1 MEKKNEVNFDKIFNQ
16 VLGKCIK
23 ILLYNIHLL
32 IFKEMFALS
41 FTSYSF
47 IVNAALIRTK
57 IKISLFEIAM
67 FPIIEFK
74 TK

>member
-1 MEKKNEVNFDKIFNQ
+1 
-16 VLGKCIK
+16 
-23 ILLYNIHLL
+23 
-32 IFKEMFALS
+32 MFTLS

-57 IKISLFEIAM
+57 IRISLFEIAM